1 MELKKYYHADLAK
14 KYSLFLSISLVISL
28 SLVLSAF
35 EWKQYEKPMVEL
47 ISRNTNTFEELV
59 DVPATEIPPPP
70 EMIIQQPKLVEVPD
84 EQEIKEEI
92 KFVFD
97 VEVTEET
104 KIQSAP
110 IIEPQAVVEENL
122 DQIFTIVEISAS
134 PKNGLSEFYKSIGE
148 QIKYPAQARRMR
160 VEGKVFVE
168 FIVGRDGKID
178 EVNVVKGIGAGC
190 DEEAVRIIQNT
201 PAWNPAKQRG
211 KPVKQKMVIPIIF
224 KLAG

>member
-1 MELKKYYHADLAK
+1 MK
-14 KYSLFLSISLVISL
+14 
-28 SLVLSAF
+28 
-35 EWKQYEKPMVEL
+35 
-47 ISRNTNTFEELV
+47 
-59 DVPATEIPPPP
+59 
-70 EMIIQQPKLVEVPD
+70 
-84 EQEIKEEI
+84 
-92 KFVFD
+92 
-97 VEVTEET
+97 VTEET